1 MNFGTIV
8 QARMSSNR
16 FPGKVL
22 HEILNKPL
30 LLYLIERL
38 QHGVPRDSLVVATS
52 REESDDK
59 IFSFCMD
66 RNIPCHRGSLNN
78 VAERFLDITEQY
90 HLDAFIRINGDSPLI
105 DQNLVRQA
113 LDLYGQAAAD
123 MVTNVFPRS
132 FPKGQSVEILNSRV
146 FRASYPLFKDSE
158 DYEHVTRFFYKNSEK
173 YRIINFTSKKDLSNV
188 QLSVDTREDMSITE
202 QIIARMTKPHWEY
215 GMDDIMIL
223 HRQVAEQSPL

>member
-59 IFSFCMD
+59 FFFVRIGLRHRD
-66 RNIPCHRGSLNN
+66 RSTMLPN
-78 VAERFLDITEQY
+78 VSDITEQY
-90 HLDAFIRINGDSPLI
+90 HLDAFIR
-105 DQNLVRQA
+105 
-113 LDLYGQAAAD
+113 
-123 MVTNVFPRS
+123 
-132 FPKGQSVEILNSRV
+132 
-146 FRASYPLFKDSE
+146 
-158 DYEHVTRFFYKNSEK
+158 
-173 YRIINFTSKKDLSNV
+173 
-188 QLSVDTREDMSITE
+188 
-202 QIIARMTKPHWEY
+202 
-215 GMDDIMIL
+215 
-223 HRQVAEQSPL
+223 